1 MNGRRHPS
9 DHHGNGLEMTSP
21 LPSRK
26 SNGNRPLHYSLNN
39 DPAMVHNPLFASKRV
54 EHAPQTVNG
63 FKVLVIAFLLFVC
76 IPVGAVL
83 FAFVN
88 FPENFLNFLV
98 KLFAKIPSIQK

>member
-1 MNGRRHPS
+1 
-9 DHHGNGLEMTSP
+9 
-21 LPSRK
+21 
-26 SNGNRPLHYSLNN
+26 
-39 DPAMVHNPLFASKRV
+39 MVHNPLFASKRV

-88 FPENFLNFLV
+88 FPEIFLNFLDV
-98 KLFAKIPSIQK
+98 QFMSFFTICEN